1 MSTSK
6 KINVSAAFHQR
17 LDEEARRL
25 KISYKD
31 YLEAAGMFFLAR
43 RIDPRNYRA
52 GQEQDLVAF
61 LSEAIER
68 IIALLVHQEQHIL
81 HDIHEESAKSR
92 ILSELSV
99 SHLLRLLSQD
109 EAQLKQ
115 LQHQDQQYLSDR
127 LSKVLVKLSRGD
139 DLDQSNKK

>member
-6 KINVSAAFHQR
+6 KINVSQAFHQR

-25 KISYKD
+25 DISYKD

-52 GQEQDLVAF
+52 GQEQDLVAL
-61 LSEAIER
+61 LSEAVER
-68 IIALLVHQEQHIL
+68 IIALLVHQEQHISTAL
-81 HDIHEESAKSR
+81 HEESAKSR

-115 LQHQDQQYLSDR
+115 LQQQDQQYLSDR
-127 LSKVLVKLSRGD
+127 LSKVLEKLSHGKNV
-139 DLDQSNKK
+139 DQDNKK